1 MGLNI
6 KSEDVH
12 KLAKALADETGT
24 SMTAAIRQALEEK
37 LDRVRRERDSDARI
51 EWVENY
57 LKKLGPPPPGLTSDH
72 SDLYDE
78 DGLPA

>member
-6 KSEDVH
+6 KNDAVH
-12 KLAKALADETGT
+12 RLAKQVADETGT
-24 SMTAAIRQALEEK
+24 SMTTAIELALREK
-37 LDRVRRERDSDARI
+37 LERLDMGRDKQARVERIRAMLD
-51 EWVENY
+51 E
-57 LKKLGPPPPGLTSDH
+57 LGPPPPGLTSDH